1 MNGGPVARLD
11 NMSKKNGAAGP
22 QGNKRGNNLVVPGE
36 DLGDSE
42 DFEAGHGVLVMSGRL
57 KAVKQGKLRK
67 RASQSR
73 LIPYIRDISRDPGI
87 L

>member
-36 DLGDSE
+36 DL
-42 DFEAGHGVLVMSGRL
+42 AIQ
-57 KAVKQGKLRK
+57 KTLR
-67 RASQSR
+67 
-73 LIPYIRDISRDPGI
+73 PDMEYW
-87 L
+87 